1 MTALALALFISFLRY
16 LFVFETVSNIRN
28 FVGPPTLSFPL
39 LLLIFL
45 MDYDCHRIIEDNVFG
60 SFGIGKIFR
69 SILLDINFLQ
79 REMSIKRIG
88 PFKRVIAV
96 AMLLVA
102 GISAACLVLGPL
114 SWVSTN
120 SATNFQRQGHI
131 ISDIQYDCAGWLQG
145 DHRKVLAV
153 GFQPYT
159 SLSQMDGEH
168 QLVTNMVNSLLKLG
182 FAIDFIDTHSFDNG
196 AGEAD
201 PFRYHRIFYLT
212 KFGQRIS
219 ERCLHSCNMRVLFP
233 ASSYSYEHGIDGV
246 EAMFHEKQILTAF
259 PQEFGTH
266 LWDDKASI
274 RDPQVIMHKV
284 GQSFD
289 DSFVTSFGVSRYS
302 DFEDT
307 MCALME
313 DDSVCSCEQARSGG
327 DGVDCRSSFYMKK
340 QPIFGI

>member
-1 MTALALALFISFLRY
+1 M
-16 LFVFETVSNIRN
+16 
-28 FVGPPTLSFPL
+28 
-39 LLLIFL
+39 
-45 MDYDCHRIIEDNVFG
+45 FG
-60 SFGIGKIFR
+60 SFGYVIKKIFR

-79 REMSIKRIG
+79 RAMSIKRIG
-88 PFKRVIAV
+88 HFKRAIAA

-114 SWVSTN
+114 SWVSRI
-120 SATNFQRQGHI
+120 SATNVQRQGHI
-131 ISDIQYDCAGWLQG
+131 ISKILQSDMRYDCAGWIQE
-145 DHRKVLAV
+145 DQRKVLAV
-153 GFQPYT
+153 GFQPFT
-159 SLSQMDGEH
+159 SLSQMDGEY
-168 QLVTNMVNSLLKLG
+168 QLVTNMVNSMLKLG

-201 PFRYHRIFYLT
+201 PVRYHRIFYLT

-233 ASSYSYEHGIDGV
+233 ASSYSYEYGIDGV

-284 GQSFD
+284 DQSFD
-289 DSFVTSFGVSRYS
+289 DSFVTSLGVSSYS
-302 DFEDT
+302 DFGDT

-313 DDSVCSCEQARSGG
+313 DDSVCSCEKARSGG
-327 DGVDCRSSFYMKK
+327 DNVDCRSSFYMKK
-340 QPIFGI
+340 QPIFGV

>member
-1 MTALALALFISFLRY
+1 
-16 LFVFETVSNIRN
+16 
-28 FVGPPTLSFPL
+28 
-39 LLLIFL
+39 

-60 SFGIGKIFR
+60 SFDIGKIFR
-69 SILLDINFLQ
+69 SILLDINFHQ
-79 REMSIKRIG
+79 RAMSV
-88 PFKRVIAV
+88 KRVGQFKGIAV

-114 SWVSTN
+114 AWVSTN
-120 SATNFQRQGHI
+120 SATNIQRQGHI
-131 ISDIQYDCAGWLQG
+131 ISKVESDVRYDCAGWLQA
-145 DHRKVLAV
+145 DQRKVLAV

-159 SLSQMDGEH
+159 SLSQMDGEY

-182 FAIDFIDTHSFDNG
+182 FASDFIDTHSFDNG
-196 AGEAD
+196 ADEAN
-201 PFRYHRIFYLT
+201 PFLYHRIFYLT

-233 ASSYSYEHGIDGV
+233 ASSYSYEHGIGGV

-266 LWDDKASI
+266 LWDDKPSI
-274 RDPQVIMHKV
+274 RDPQVS
-284 GQSFD
+284 QSFD
-289 DSFVTSFGVSRYS
+289 DSFVTSFGVLRHS

-313 DDSVCSCEQARSGG
+313 DDSVCSCEKARSGG
-327 DGVDCRSSFYMKK
+327 DDVDCRSSFYMKK
-340 QPIFGI
+340 EPIFGI